1 MRKPSSPSVKITYFD
16 KERVRRALD
25 SYVAALVV
33 EHPEIERVVLF
44 GSMARGGTVPGSD
57 VDLLLVISGSDQ
69 PFLDRVPIYTPDRF
83 PVGIDVFPYTQTEIR
98 SMLDEGNFFV
108 RRALEEGVTLFE
120 RSHPA

>member
-16 KERVRRALD
+16 KERVRQALD
-25 SYVAALVV
+25 SYVAALVA

-57 VDLLLVISGSDQ
+57 VDLVLVLSGSDQ
-69 PFLDRVPIYTPDRF
+69 QFLDRVPLYTPDRF
-83 PVGIDVFPYTQTEIR
+83 PVGIDVFPYTQAEIR
-98 SMLDEGNFFV
+98 SMLSEGNFFV
-108 RRALEEGVTLFE
+108 RRALGEGVTLFE

>member
-57 VDLLLVISGSDQ
+57 VDLLLVISGSDR
-69 PFLDRVPIYTPDRF
+69 PFLDRVPLYMPDRF
-83 PVGIDVFPYTQTEIR
+83 PVGIDVFPYTETEIR

-108 RRALEEGVTLFE
+108 RRALGEGVTLFE